1 MNKIY
6 KKNNYIIITGPDI
19 ISEFPITNIYVD
31 KKELTNEYYIYFNSV
46 TSKCVAIV
54 NVPNILKENDTP
66 YTQEEW
72 ETFYT
77 VNTGFFFN
85 VGGDG
90 GGDTGA
96 IPADQFVETYSDLP
110 DPTTV
115 IYQIWIVKNS
125 EGTSWLP
132 GSLGGTYYP
141 EGGYASDGTKWVYH
155 KDSYQA
161 SQLEVDAGTVTNKW
175 ITPFTFEN
183 ASKWLDKYD
192 ISNPSGYQTASQ
204 VQTIADAKV
213 VQIITNGVTETA
225 PSQDAVFDALALKA
239 PLASPTFTGTV
250 RIPSIG
256 VPSILSI
263 GTSGDISPLSPT
275 SYASPDEIAHV
286 KGVTSAIQTQLIN
299 KQPLTTVLTN
309 TTASFT
315 TADETKLDKYPS
327 TATNGKILQG
337 NGTNYVEVDAPSGSG
352 VAPQTGQIIV
362 TSGVSFTTP
371 ANITVNTVLN
381 IELVGAGGGGAGA
394 LNTTSG
400 AKSSAGGG
408 GGYCFKRITGLS
420 PSTTYTCAIGAA
432 GVGSALGVNGNA
444 GTATTLTILGVTYTA
459 NGGGGGL
466 TGGTLAGG
474 VGGTAINGD
483 LNYSGQNGGD
493 SLTAGPSA
501 PSAKGGDT
509 AKGWGLGGASVRNA
523 IAGSN
528 ATGNGGGGSG
538 GHASAGGNGSG
549 GIIFCQWFNQ

>member
-1 MNKIY
+1 MT
-6 KKNNYIIITGPDI
+6 IIVEQTI
-19 ISEFPITNIYVD
+19 
-31 KKELTNEYYIYFNSV
+31 
-46 TSKCVAIV
+46 
-54 NVPNILKENDTP
+54 NDTSIEIN
-66 YTQEEW
+66 QEVIVTEI
-72 ETFYT
+72 T
-77 VNTGFFFN
+77 VAELGEIGHGLPAGGTTGQVPGKASDN
-85 VGGDG
+85 DYDIVWVDQTGGVGGG
-90 GGDTGA
+90 
-96 IPADQFVETYSDLP
+96 ISDAT
-110 DPTTV
+110 TTV
-115 IYQIWIVKNS
+115 K
-125 EGTSWLP
+125 GKLKLA
-132 GSLGGTYYP
+132 GDLGGTADLPTVPALANKVDKVTGSRLITSAESVLLGNTSGVNSGDNATNSQYS
-141 EGGYASDGTKWVYH
+141 GLAS
-155 KDSYQA
+155 S
-161 SQLEVDAGTVTNKW
+161 
-175 ITPFTFEN
+175 
-183 ASKWLDKYD
+183 KYD
-192 ISNPSGYQTASQ
+192 ASNPSGYQTAGQ

-213 VQIITNGVTETA
+213 ANTITNGVTTSA
-225 PSQDAVFDALALKA
+225 PNQDTVFDALALKA

-250 RIPSIG
+250 RIPSTG

-275 SYASPDEIAHV
+275 SYPSPNEIAHV
-286 KGVTSAIQTQLIN
+286 KGVTNAIQTQLNN
-299 KQPLTTVLTN
+299 KQPLATVLTN

-315 TADETKLDKYPS
+315 TEDETKLDKYPT
-327 TATNGKILQG
+327 TATNGKMLQG
-337 NGTNYVEVDAPSGSG
+337 NGTNYVEVDAPSSG

-362 TSGVSFTTP
+362 TSGTTFTVP
-371 ANITVNTVLN
+371 AGLGITASTVFN

-394 LNTTSG
+394 LNTTAG
-400 AKSSAGGG
+400 AKGSAGGG
-408 GGYCFKRITGLS
+408 GGYVFKRLTGLT
-420 PSTTYTCAIGAA
+420 PGNYVCVIGTA

-493 SLTAGPSA
+493 SLTAGISA

-523 IAGSN
+523 IAGST